1 MPVTKTTTATPK
13 EVWNVLAQGWQYAG
27 WVVGASRIRA
37 VDKSWPEA
45 GAHIS
50 HSVGP
55 WPAMINDDTV
65 VEHSIPEK
73 ELILLAKVWPVA
85 AARITLRLHEIPEG
99 TRIEMSESAVSK
111 PFSWIPQPV
120 QSAALWRRNHECLL
134 RLALIAEGRQS
145 AGDS

>member
-1 MPVTKTTTATPK
+1 MPVTRTTTATPSQ
-13 EVWNVLAQGWQYAG
+13 VWSVLAQGWDYAG
-27 WVVGASRIRA
+27 WVVGASRIRG
-37 VDKSWPEA
+37 VDNTWPQP
-45 GAHIS
+45 GSKIS

-55 WPAMINDDTV
+55 WPAMIDDNTV
-65 VEHSIPEK
+65 VEAATPEK

-85 AARITLRLHEIPEG
+85 AARITMRLHEIPEG

-134 RLALIAEGRQS
+134 RLALIAEGRES
-145 AGDS
+145 DGDS